1 MEEIEIELLFVVD
14 IMKIRGGEIMSSYSK
29 VLVAVDGSESSEN
42 ALRQALRICSASK
55 GCELKALSVVHLPED
70 EIELMAAG
78 IDEPAEEALE
88 GAVKI
93 AREQDIDI
101 QTEVVRGFPCNAIV
115 EASQTWKADL
125 VVMGRRGRRRLERVL
140 LGGVTERVIGS
151 AESDVL
157 VVPRNTEISFEKV
170 CVATDGSEFGDATL
184 VRALNFCEAYGGSL
198 MPVSVVDVGFELMA
212 FAPAHMDKMEQRA
225 KGIIEEAGIRAT
237 AHGVKVEGKVLN
249 GDPFREIVDFAAED
263 KSGVIFIGT
272 HGRRGIRRVLMGSV
286 AQRVIGHSPCPV
298 IVSTV

>member
-1 MEEIEIELLFVVD
+1 MA
-14 IMKIRGGEIMSSYSK
+14 SYSK
-29 VLVAVDGSESSEN
+29 VLVAVDGSESSDN
-42 ALRQALRICSASK
+42 ALRQALRICNASE

-70 EIELMAAG
+70 EIELMGAG

-93 AREQDIDI
+93 ARQQDIDI

-125 VVMGRRGRRRLERVL
+125 VVMGRRGKRRLERVL

-157 VVPRNTEISFEKV
+157 VVPRNTELSFQKA
-170 CVATDGSEFGDATL
+170 CVAIDGSEFGDAAL
-184 VRALNFCEAYGGSL
+184 GRALNFCEAYGGSL
-198 MPVSVVDVGFELMA
+198 MAVTVVDTGFEFMALAPDLME
-212 FAPAHMDKMEQRA
+212 KLEQRA
-225 KGIIEEAGIRAT
+225 RGVIDEAQIRAV
-237 AHGVKVEGKVLN
+237 AHGVKVEGRVLE
-249 GDPFREIVDFAAED
+249 GDAFREIVDFAAED

-272 HGRRGIRRVLMGSV
+272 HGRKGIRRVLMGSV

-298 IVSTV
+298 IVTPV